1 MALKTFNNIE
11 IVILDGKVN
20 YNYKGILYTKEE
32 FEHNFLNLNPK
43 KKIPDDDLATAS
55 DVGKLVCFY
64 DNVNPLYYTYGI
76 LNEVIPTEDFSY
88 IKEGDFSHWKYA
100 RRLTQEEI
108 KELC

>member
-1 MALKTFNNIE
+1 MALKTFTNIE

-20 YNYKGILYTKEE
+20 YNYKGILYTKKE
-32 FEHNFLNLNPK
+32 FEDTFLNE
-43 KKIPDDDLATAS
+43 KIPNNLATAS

-64 DNVNPLYYTYGI
+64 DNPKGERYFGI
-76 LNEVIPTEDFSY
+76 LHEVISTEDSPY
-88 IKEGDFSHWKYA
+88 IRGGDYSHWKYA